1 MINFPN
7 FERFGRANRQ
17 PPTQGSVIVALIS
30 FVVVVAVCVVFAIG
44 SYSGTIE
51 IKMTGYKIENNV
63 AIIEIESKSSG
74 VNTNE
79 LEYCV
84 SGSLMQ
90 QDAKK
95 KIQIRS
101 QRNSSTN
108 FGQETWYLIENNT
121 IRVSLDDITTEI
133 TVIGTKSFED
143 ILLVKNTTTGEWG
156 KPSIWKKLSY
166 SFKLF

>member
-1 MINFPN
+1 MIHFPN
-7 FERFGRANRQ
+7 FERFGRAHRQ
-17 PPTQGSVIVALIS
+17 PPTQGAVIVALIS

-63 AIIEIESKSSG
+63 AIIEVESKSSG
-74 VNTNE
+74 TNINE
-79 LEYCV
+79 LEYCA

-101 QRNSSTN
+101 QRNSSMI
-108 FGQETWYLIENNT
+108 FGQETWYPIENNT

-143 ILLVKNTTTGEWG
+143 ILLVKNTTTGEWE